1 MGCCQPIEQI
11 TYDYSSEAVLKSYH
25 LNSSPH
31 YRESSIKSPHNANNP
46 FIDTTF
52 KSPKKEI
59 RLIEFQTPTER
70 NTRKRQWTSEEID
83 MKNLILAF
91 KNEDLKYLFGYIENE
106 DFIEE
111 IVCNIEHKWASYPKT
126 IGNLACVLI
135 CNILN
140 SYLNEE
146 INSELLKEIKN
157 TIENILQEQS
167 FFGVLGFFK
176 GQIDRK
182 RFFTLEH
189 GFLMINSLLGFLGE
203 DHNKEMDFLMKVL
216 IEFIIAFNGGFK
228 GRKIEMALLIFD
240 IFLKIHEK
248 NMFSSQILDNS
259 LNILR
264 TSWLVF
270 EISIELYSFDEQ
282 LFIWF
287 RISNFLD
294 EISKKHE
301 KRLKNIEFQFKE
313 GNIKDLL
320 ISMKSR
326 LLTERA
332 KFEKIKESQAKI
344 MKFLMNLL
352 EYIVFL
358 ILDLDL

>member
-1 MGCCQPIEQI
+1 
-11 TYDYSSEAVLKSYH
+11 
-25 LNSSPH
+25 
-31 YRESSIKSPHNANNP
+31 
-46 FIDTTF
+46 
-52 KSPKKEI
+52 
-59 RLIEFQTPTER
+59 
-70 NTRKRQWTSEEID
+70 
-83 MKNLILAF
+83 
-91 KNEDLKYLFGYIENE
+91 
-106 DFIEE
+106 
-111 IVCNIEHKWASYPKT
+111 
-126 IGNLACVLI
+126 
-135 CNILN
+135 
-140 SYLNEE
+140 
-146 INSELLKEIKN
+146 LKEIKN